1 MPGLLQKILPREQS
15 FFRMFVEQA
24 ENVQAGAQAL
34 VDMLENYA
42 DPVAGAERVKAF
54 EHAGDL
60 ITHNIV
66 KKLNQTFITPFDR
79 EDIHELAS
87 RIDDVIDLADAVA
100 TRLIT
105 YRVKEILPGVL
116 DLAKTVRDSTAQ
128 IVAAVRVLEEE
139 DHILDY
145 CIEINR
151 LENVADHQSRELIAQ
166 LFEHEKDPVQI
177 IKWKEIVE
185 TLEFAADKCEDVA
198 NVIETVTLK
207 NA

>member
-34 VDMLENYA
+34 VDMLGNYA